1 LTVSAVEVQ
10 NLSKTFR
17 DFIGR
22 RTGRHAVRALDG
34 FSLKVNKGEVFGL
47 LGPNGSGKSTAF
59 KIAVGLLRPDSGSV
73 SIMGHKPGS
82 LPARRATGFLP
93 EESALLPFL
102 TARETLRLHGALAGL
117 NRREASRKADELIE
131 RVGLKD
137 AANRRSRG
145 FSKGMQ
151 RRLGV
156 ASVLMADPEVFIL
169 DEPTSGLDPLGAVEM
184 KALIAELRA
193 KGKALLI
200 ASHLLGELEFVCDRA
215 AFLNKGRIISE
226 GTLEELLREKDVHE
240 LRVSP
245 PEPDAIKALEG
256 LAREKGLEVKAS
268 RAPMRSLEAFY
279 IEKLG
284 DQPGNGDNPEAE
296 PDKPTDEGQ

>member
-1 LTVSAVEVQ
+1 VAAVEIQ

-17 DFIGR
+17 DFLGR
-22 RTGRHAVRALDG
+22 RRGPKAVRALDG
-34 FSLKVNKGEVFGL
+34 FSLTVNKGEVFGL

-59 KIAVGLLRPDSGSV
+59 KIAVGLLKPDAGSV
-73 SIMGHKPGS
+73 SIQGHTPGS
-82 LPARRATGFLP
+82 YAARRLTGYLP
-93 EESALLPFL
+93 EDSALLPFL

-117 NRREASRKADELIE
+117 SRREAVRKADELLE
-131 RVGLKD
+131 RVGLSH

-156 ASVLMADPEVFIL
+156 AGVLMADPEVFIL

-184 KALIAELRA
+184 KALIADLRA
-193 KGKALLI
+193 QGKALLI

-215 AFLNKGRIISE
+215 AFLNEGRVISQ
-226 GTLEELLREKDVHE
+226 GTLDELLRERDVHE
-240 LRVSP
+240 LRVSGHTD
-245 PEPDAIKALEG
+245 DAVRALEQT
-256 LAREKGLEVKAS
+256 AREQGMQVLQS
-268 RAPMRSLEAFY
+268 GAPLRSLEAFY

-284 DQPGNGDNPEAE
+284 KK
-296 PDKPTDEGQ
+296 DKPDPGDSP